1 LPEFYDKKMLM
12 DEFEK
17 ASKYVDEVLSGKTT
31 IAQAANVQDQDLDE
45 MFKRAQTA
53 LQLEDYPGAEELFT
67 TLLVLNNKDTR
78 AIMGLAGAL
87 EGQAKYEFAMPL
99 YFMVLATT
107 PYDPVAPFRA
117 GICLVHLGK
126 KEEAIKLFSLAA
138 DCAKEAKNTK
148 KQIYVERAKGMLKTL
163 ADTTNDETR

>member
-1 LPEFYDKKMLM
+1 MHDKKMLM
-12 DEFEK
+12 DQFEK

-31 IAQAANVQDQDLDE
+31 IAKAANVQDQDMDE

-78 AIMGLAGAL
+78 ALMGLAGAL
-87 EGQAKYEFAMPL
+87 EGQAKYELAMPL
-99 YFMVLATT
+99 YFMVVTTT

-117 GICLVHLGK
+117 GVCLIHLGK
-126 KEEAIKLFSLAA
+126 KAEAIKLFGLAA
-138 DCAKEAKNTK
+138 DCGDEAKNTK
-148 KQIYVERAKGMLKTL
+148 KQVYVDRAKGMLKTL
-163 ADTTNDETR
+163 S